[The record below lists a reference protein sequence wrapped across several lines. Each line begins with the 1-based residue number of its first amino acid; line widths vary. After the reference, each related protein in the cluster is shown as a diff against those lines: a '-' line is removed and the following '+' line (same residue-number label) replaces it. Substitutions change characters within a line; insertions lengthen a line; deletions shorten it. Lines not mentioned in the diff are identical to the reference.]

1 MSHLPGWWSWCPSH
15 TKVFAFGMDLDT
27 SGHIPNLSGTDFLDF
42 GSHLCTHPK
51 FAWAVQPQ
59 VSRLWITSDHI
70 FPHLRGPIDSRYLY
84 FGSHVG
90 YYPLK

>member
-1 MSHLPGWWSWCPSH
+1 MFFLC
-15 TKVFAFGMDLDT
+15 FAGASFGALA
-27 SGHIPNLSGTDFLDF
+27 SGTDFLDF